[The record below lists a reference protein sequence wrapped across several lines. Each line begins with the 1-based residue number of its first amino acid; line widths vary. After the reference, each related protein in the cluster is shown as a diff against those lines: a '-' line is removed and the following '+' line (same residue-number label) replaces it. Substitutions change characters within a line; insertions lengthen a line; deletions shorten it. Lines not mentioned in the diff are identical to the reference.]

1 MTRYA
6 SRLVLCLCL
15 CLALIPSAQAQVD
28 PRDEWAADLFTG
40 YALWETNNLTYR
52 RASNVDLKLDV
63 FLPQPL
69 TAPNPTV
76 INIHGGGWV
85 VGTKD
90 SEAVDVIPYLSRGFT
105 VVNVGYRLGEVE
117 LAPAAVEDLRCALR
131 WIVLNAEKYKFDLDR
146 IVTTGY
152 SAGGHLALTTAY
164 LTPSAGFDAG
174 CPTVDDKR
182 WSTGEEPP
190 MKVAAVVNWF
200 GITDVADLLEGPNA
214 KHYAMEWLGALPNR
228 KELARAVSPLSMVRP
243 GVPPVLSI
251 HGEADDLVPYSHAVR
266 LHEALQK
273 AGVANRLVT
282 ISKGGHGDFSKE
294 QNRAN
299 FAAIWAFLGERGL
312 LPKRP

>member
-1 MTRYA
+1 M
-6 SRLVLCLCL
+6 SR
-15 CLALIPSAQAQVD
+15 PSLLFFLSFAFAAAVQAQVD
-28 PRDEWAADLFTG
+28 PRDEWAADLFTS
-40 YALWETNNLTYR
+40 YSVWETNNLTYR
-52 RASNVDLKLDV
+52 KASNVDLKLDV
-63 FLPQPL
+63 YLPQPL

-105 VVNVGYRLGEVE
+105 VVNVGYRLGGVA

-131 WIVLNAEKYKFDLDR
+131 WVVQNAERYKFDLDR

-164 LTPSAGFDAG
+164 LTPADGFDAT

-182 WSTGEEPP
+182 WSSGEEPA

-200 GITDVADLLEGPNA
+200 GITDVVDLLEGPNG
-214 KHYAMEWLGALPNR
+214 KHYATEWLGALPNR
-228 KELARAVSPLSMVRP
+228 KELARAVSPLTMVRR
-243 GVPPVLSI
+243 GAPPVLTV
-251 HGEADDLVPYSHAVR
+251 HGDADALVPYSHAVR
-266 LHEALQK
+266 LHQALDK

-282 ISKGGHGDFSKE
+282 IPKGGHGDFSKQ
-294 QNRAN
+294 QNREN
-299 FAAIWAFLGERGL
+299 FAAIFAFLGEQGL
-312 LPKRP
+312 LPRQP